1 MKIEEFI
8 DFIRENNLDNNTEI
22 IIQDRRVDRNGYE
35 IFKEIVPS
43 YLNVKNNKFIIQIG
57 DYYDEG

>member
-8 DFIRENNLDNNTEI
+8 DFIKENNLDNNTEI
-22 IIQDRRVDRNGYE
+22 IIQDSFIDRNGYE

-43 YLNVKNNKFIIQIG
+43 YLNVKNNKLLIQIG
-57 DYYDEG
+57 DY

>member
-22 IIQDRRVDRNGYE
+22 IIQDRLVDRNGYE
-35 IFKEIVPS
+35 IFKEIEPL
-43 YLNVKNNKFIIQIG
+43 YLNVKDNKLLIQIG
-57 DYYDEG
+57 DY

>member
-1 MKIEEFI
+1 MNIEEFI

-22 IIQDRRVDRNGYE
+22 IIQDRFIDRNGYE

-43 YLNVKNNKFIIQIG
+43 YLNVKNNKLLIQIG
-57 DYYDEG
+57 DY

>member
-22 IIQDRRVDRNGYE
+22 IIQDRFVDRNGYE
-35 IFKEIVPS
+35 ILRETVPS
-43 YLNVKNNKFIIQIG
+43 YLNVKNNKLLIQIG
-57 DYYDEG
+57 DY

>member
-22 IIQDRRVDRNGYE
+22 IIQDRFIDRNGYE

-43 YLNVKNNKFIIQIG
+43 YLNIKNNKLLIQIG
-57 DYYDEG
+57 DY

>member
-1 MKIEEFI
+1 MKIEEFT

-22 IIQDRRVDRNGYE
+22 IIQDRFVDRNGYE

-43 YLNVKNNKFIIQIG
+43 YLNVKNNKLLIQIG
-57 DYYDEG
+57 DY

>member
-22 IIQDRRVDRNGYE
+22 IVQDRLVDRNGYE
-35 IFKEIVPS
+35 IFKETVPS
-43 YLNVKNNKFIIQIG
+43 YLNVKNNKLLIQIG
-57 DYYDEG
+57 DY

>member
-8 DFIRENNLDNNTEI
+8 DFIKENNLDNNTEI
-22 IIQDRRVDRNGYE
+22 IIQDRFIDRNGYE

-43 YLNVKNNKFIIQIG
+43 YLNVKNNKLLIQIG
-57 DYYDEG
+57 DY